1 MSRDAESIF
10 HAARQHSANERD
22 VFLDGA
28 CGKDVGLR
36 AKVEALLTAGRLC
49 RMVLGRTV
57 ISPATSD

>member
-1 MSRDAESIF
+1 MSRDAESVF

-28 CGKDVGLR
+28 CGKDVGVR

-49 RMVLGRTV
+49 YMVFGL
-57 ISPATSD
+57 IAINPATSD

>member
-1 MSRDAESIF
+1 MTRNAESIF

-28 CGKDVGLR
+28 CDKDAGLR
-36 AKVEALLTAGRLC
+36 AKVAALLTAGRLC
-49 RMVLGRTV
+49 YMVFGLIA